1 MVKVNLKKEKS
12 FEPVLIEP
20 DTYDAAITNISD
32 IFRSQG
38 FNGSETEKLIISF
51 ILDYRDGNKIQLPL
65 FVSAVV
71 SQGNGDYSNSKLYDI
86 LEQAQQIELFEQFNE
101 ELNKIINNQEKNNS
115 FVLYLKKNFLNKRCK
130 ILVKT
135 IQSKNGDDYSVVDK
149 VIKFYS

>member
-20 DTYDAAITNISD
+20 DTYDGVITNISD
-32 IFRSQG
+32 IFRSPG
-38 FNGSETEKLIISF
+38 FSGSETEKLIISF

-71 SQGNGDYSNSKLYDI
+71 SKGNGDYSNSKLYDI
-86 LEQAQQIELFEQFNE
+86 LEQAQQIEPFKQFNE
-101 ELNKIINNQEKNNS
+101 ELDKIIDNQEKNNS